1 MNKYYNF
8 WIQTNNIK
16 TYVFT
21 DEYKYLV
28 IDLIENIESRDKH
41 IIWGKE
47 GRCKGPFI
55 IPRTSSEHGLEIV
68 MDIISQIR
76 NIYRSSNII
85 IQFMRRVYTK
95 KVLYNISL
103 LSSYN
108 YNYYHHKCPLE
119 VLHFIEGFIQV

>member
-28 IDLIENIESRDKH
+28 IDLIKNIESRDKH
-41 IIWGKE
+41 IIWGRE
-47 GRCKGPFI
+47 GRSRGPFI
-55 IPRTSSEHGLEIV
+55 ISRTSSEHGLEIV

-119 VLHFIEGFIQV
+119 VLHIIEGFIQV

>member
-28 IDLIENIESRDKH
+28 INLIENIESRDKH
-41 IIWGKE
+41 IIWDKE
-47 GRCKGPFI
+47 GRSRGPF
-55 IPRTSSEHGLEIV
+55 
-68 MDIISQIR
+68 IISQIR

>member
-41 IIWGKE
+41 IVWGKE

-55 IPRTSSEHGLEIV
+55 ISRKSSEHGLEIV

-108 YNYYHHKCPLE
+108 YNYYHRKCPLE
-119 VLHFIEGFIQV
+119 VLHIIEGFIQV